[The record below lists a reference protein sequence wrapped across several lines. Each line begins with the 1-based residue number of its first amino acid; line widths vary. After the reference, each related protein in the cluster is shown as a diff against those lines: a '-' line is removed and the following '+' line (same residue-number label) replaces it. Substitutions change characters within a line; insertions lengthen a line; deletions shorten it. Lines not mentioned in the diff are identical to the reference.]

1 LTSDLIDHISIY
13 VKAGDGGDGSR
24 NMRREKYIPNGG
36 PDGGDGGR
44 GGSVV
49 LYADANMN
57 TLLDLKR
64 RVHWRASEGGK
75 GGGKRCSGSEGAL
88 LRVPVPPGTVVFDQ
102 GTKACLGDLYRD
114 GEQVLVARGGRGGR
128 GNMHFANAQQKAP
141 RFAENG
147 EPGEE
152 RWLILDLQMLAEV
165 GLVGFPNVGKSTLLS
180 VISRA
185 EPKIGDY
192 PFTTLQPMLGVV
204 NRGEHG
210 IVFADL
216 PGLVEGASEGVGLG
230 FQFLQHIER
239 TRVLL
244 HVLDLAS
251 VNPEDP
257 LERYRVLRHELTAY
271 SQDLALRPELVAVN
285 KCDLTEHAEALEALQ
300 KVCKERGIPL
310 FPISCHLHQG
320 LEELL
325 QATDAHL
332 IAAPPPPRRWAE
344 PLPARTHYEFLIE
357 FEVDCWRVFGQQVEL
372 LVLKTAMDDEEAV
385 LRLQRKML
393 SWGVEEELIKR
404 GAKPGD
410 TVRVGRH
417 LFDFEPTPEWMR
429 NRAPLGPAEVEVRP
443 SQVDKLERRSE
454 LRQSAKQAATAAA
467 ADVGTR
473 GRGRKHKER
482 PEAK

>member
-1 LTSDLIDHISIY
+1 MSGP
-13 VKAGDGGDGSR
+13 AGS
-24 NMRREKYIPNGG
+24 
-36 PDGGDGGR
+36 
-44 GGSVV
+44 
-49 LYADANMN
+49 
-57 TLLDLKR
+57 
-64 RVHWRASEGGK
+64 
-75 GGGKRCSGSEGAL
+75 L

-102 GTKACLGDLYRD
+102 ETKACLGDLFRD
-114 GEQVLVARGGRGGR
+114 GEEVLVARGGRGGR
-128 GNMHFANAQQKAP
+128 GNVHFANAQQKSP

-216 PGLVEGASEGVGLG
+216 PGLVEGASQGVGLG
-230 FQFLQHIER
+230 FRFLQHIER

-244 HVLDLAS
+244 HVLDLSA

-257 LERYRVLRHELTAY
+257 LERYRVLRQELTNY

-285 KCDLTEHAEALEALQ
+285 KCDLSEGALALEALERA
-300 KVCKERGIPL
+300 CKDRGLPL

-320 LEELL
+320 LEALL
-325 QATDAHL
+325 DATDRHL
-332 IAAPPPPRRWAE
+332 ADAPPPPRRWAE
-344 PLPARTHYEFLIE
+344 PLPQRTHYDFEVRY
-357 FEVDCWRVFGQQVEL
+357 EVDCWRIFGQQVEL
-372 LVLKTAMDDEEAV
+372 LVLKTDMGDEEEV
-385 LRLQRKML
+385 LRLQRKL
-393 SWGVEEELIKR
+393 LVWGVEDTLIGL

-410 TVRVGRH
+410 TVRIGRN
-417 LFDFEPTPEWMR
+417 LFDFEPTPAWMR
-429 NRAPLGPAEVEVRP
+429 ESRPLGPGDVEVRP
-443 SQVDKLERRSE
+443 SQAERLDRKQK
-454 LRQSAKQAATAAA
+454 LRQSARQEATLAAA
-467 ADVGTR
+467 EVGTR

-482 PEAK
+482 PTP